1 MKFSNLFGRPNKDY
15 TKYDSISHELLTR
28 GGFIDQLGSGLFNIL
43 PLGKRVLTKIE
54 DIVREEMNDIGGQEI
69 QMPLIHPKANWI
81 ESGRWD
87 TVDVLF
93 KTKSNY
99 GDAEYAL
106 APTHEETVTPL
117 AKKSIKSY
125 RDLPLAVYHITQKFR
140 DEPRPKSGILRGREF
155 TMKDLYSFHETHED
169 LMKFY
174 KLATDAYLKVFAR
187 CGLTE
192 VKITEA
198 SGGAFT
204 KKYSHEFNVITPA
217 GETDL
222 IYCDTCSFAQN
233 TEITKLKEGN
243 KCPQCSGKLLINK
256 AIEIGNIFDLGTKF
270 SESFKVK
277 FTDKAGK
284 EQFPFMGCYGIGIS
298 RILGTIVEVSN
309 DKYGI
314 VWPKSVAPYNVVLTD
329 ISKKNKT
336 YADLIYR
343 TLVADG
349 VDVLYDDR
357 EKVSPGEKLK
367 TADLI
372 GVPIRLVIS
381 DNTGEGIEWKDRTE
395 TKYYLKSYQEA
406 LADINK

>member
-1 MKFSNLFGRPNKDY
+1 MKLSNLFGKPNKDY
-15 TKYDSISHELLTR
+15 TKYDCISQELLIR
-28 GGFIDQLGSGLFNIL
+28 GGFIDQVASGIFNIL
-43 PLGKRVLTKIE
+43 PMGKKVLTKIE
-54 DIVREEMNDIGGQEI
+54 DIVREEMNDIGGQEV
-69 QMPLIHPKANWI
+69 QMPLLQPKILWT

-87 TVDVLF
+87 TMDNLF
-93 KTKSNY
+93 KTKSNF
-99 GDAEYAL
+99 GDAEYGL

-117 AKKSIKSY
+117 AKKTIRSY

-155 TMKDLYSFHETHED
+155 TMKDLYSFHESHED

-174 KLATDAYLKVFAR
+174 KLATEAYLKAFTR
-187 CGLTE
+187 CGLE
-192 VKITEA
+192 NIKITEA
-198 SGGAFT
+198 GGGAFT
-204 KKYSHEFNVITPA
+204 KKHSHEFNIITPA

-222 IYCDTCSFAQN
+222 VYCDTCTFAQN
-233 TEITKLKEGN
+233 TEITKLKAGG
-243 KCPQCSGKLLINK
+243 KCPECDGILKMDR
-256 AIEIGNIFDLGTKF
+256 AIEVGNIFDLGTKF

-277 FTDKAGK
+277 FTDKEGK
-284 EQFPFMGCYGIGIS
+284 EKFPFMGCYGIGIS

-314 VWPKSVAPYNVVLTD
+314 IWPKSVAPYDVILSD
-329 ISKKNKT
+329 ISKNNKD

-343 TLVADG
+343 TLMSEG

-372 GVPIRLVIS
+372 GIPIRLVIS
-381 DNTGEGIEWKDRTE
+381 DNTKEGIEWKERSE
-395 TKYYLKSYQEA
+395 IKYYLKSVEEVMSI
-406 LADINK
+406 LK